1 MDKPITFQKIES
13 DVSSVMERKW
23 FVQYLYVG
31 KCNLGKVNLEAM
43 LVSSFPS
50 HAEGGPMLLP
60 GASCDLHTQLL
71 AYSSLQSVVG
81 IALLLAFHFCAVFLF
96 YSSSNNVC
104 SPDQQLSI
112 CQFFRRKFATRCDSE
127 RRAFYAHFAL
137 HRGELFAPILVHCFR
152 AGCWQSGV
160 PDPALLAVVDAVKAA
175 LAAEKGAGPSSN
187 NVSSASLGN
196 SATVALPSTS
206 GGVPAHSPSLS
217 QQTATFLTSGGA
229 FPEQQPTPLPSA
241 THCRSN
247 FFVPSFVATFA
258 ILRSPILSTMITP
271 SASVPVPSSDRS
283 LAANLLSGPLLQQP
297 FVNGQPNCRW
307 QVCGFGGFVICQHLS
322 DWPWVR
328 SIPWRTLWDFAQ
340 RKKLYV
346 VASRTSWLDPEA
358 FTIFTLILTSLF
370 SAPMEIFNVLQ
381 TPHFTHV
388 PSVQ

>member
-23 FVQYLYVG
+23 FVQYLYVA

-50 HAEGGPMLLP
+50 HAEGGPMLLA
-60 GASCDLHTQLL
+60 GASCDLHTRLL
-71 AYSSLQSVVG
+71 AYSSLQSVAG

-96 YSSSNNVC
+96 FSSSNNVC

-127 RRAFYAHFAL
+127 RRAFCAHFAL

-160 PDPALLAVVDAVKAA
+160 PNPALVAVVDAVKAA

-196 SATVALPSTS
+196 STTVALPSTS

-229 FPEQQPTPLPSA
+229 FPEQQPTPSAPSA

-247 FFVPSFVATFA
+247 FSVPSFVATFA
-258 ILRSPILSTMITP
+258 TLRSPILSTMITP

-283 LAANLLSGPLLQQP
+283 LAANLLSGPATSTAVRKRSAELSLASM
-297 FVNGQPNCRW
+297 W
-307 QVCGFGGFVICQHLS
+307 IWVICYLS
-322 DWPWVR
+322 TSFRLSLSPKHSLTDALR
-328 SIPWRTLWDFAQ
+328 FCSAE
-340 RKKLYV
+340 KKL
-346 VASRTSWLDPEA
+346 RCRIED
-358 FTIFTLILTSLF
+358 ILTWSRSVYDF
-370 SAPMEIFNVLQ
+370 YFDSD
-381 TPHFTHV
+381 V
-388 PSVQ
+388 PFFRTDGDI